1 MQVSAKVVPRI
12 SLPED
17 DIWQGG
23 QNLATETD
31 PRDYFWQPNL
41 VLGTIYSNQN
51 WSPRTT
57 FGWDQFCYDRP
68 RYVLTISRHCDR
80 LGGPRVM
87 ASTGQ
92 TPAKKRCTKHELQS
106 LAEQLQHAAS
116 IAPLAPLPLT
126 LPSPCW

>member
-57 FGWDQFCYDRP
+57 FGWDQFAMTGPGTCLP
-68 RYVLTISRHCDR
+68 F
-80 LGGPRVM
+80 LGIVIDLV
-87 ASTGQ
+87 AQ
-92 TPAKKRCTKHELQS
+92 ELWLPQDKLLRRRDALSMSSSPWRDNYNTQHQS
-106 LAEQLQHAAS
+106 HR
-116 IAPLAPLPLT
+116 
-126 LPSPCW
+126 